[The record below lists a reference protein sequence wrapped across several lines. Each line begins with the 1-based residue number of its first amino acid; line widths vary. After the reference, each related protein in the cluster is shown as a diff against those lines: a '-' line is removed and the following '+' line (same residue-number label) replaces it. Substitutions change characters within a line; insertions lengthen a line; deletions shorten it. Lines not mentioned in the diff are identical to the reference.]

1 MSECVGGLR
10 LFRLAGC
17 LILLSVA
24 APFLSAQNV
33 INVPAN
39 QTTIQAAINAAN
51 SGDTVLVAPGT
62 YVENINFN
70 GKAITVTSSGG
81 PSVTTIDGGANGSV
95 VTFNT
100 GETNQSILSG
110 FTIQHGSSYY
120 AAGGVQVSSAS
131 PTITGNVITGNH
143 ATGGIGIYIDGGSPR
158 VTGNTIT
165 GNTQIG
171 SGGGGGGI
179 YATAGSGSPSS
190 PTITGNTI
198 SNNSVANGGN
208 GGGIAVAYFSSPLIQ
223 NNLIQGNTAYNNGG
237 GISVQ
242 SYNSPTVVQN
252 VIVNNSVVGSYSGGG
267 LWVDVNNSPE
277 TFVNNTIAGNTA
289 PNRTSGLY
297 VTGFGQNAT
306 FINNVIVA
314 AVGQVAVTC
323 DSGYSS
329 VSPVFSYN
337 DAFSSSG
344 LNWSG
349 ICNTTSNPGNIS
361 ADPLFLS
368 AADFHIQWGSPV
380 VDAGNNSTPNLPAT
394 DFDGNP
400 RVVDGNGDGIAVV
413 DLGAYELAPTT
424 ITLAPSSL
432 TFGPQPLGTTSA
444 PQAVTL
450 TNTGNQTLLFAIFVD
465 PNFGQTNNC
474 GSSLAAGA
482 SCTINMTFSP
492 TRGMSGYI
500 NTSGNLTLK
509 DTAVN
514 SPQTVALAGT
524 VAAPAASF
532 SPASLNFGAQVV
544 GTTSAVQTSTLSNTG
559 TDVMIISG
567 IMSAGDY
574 AQTNNC
580 GTTLAV
586 GASCSISVTFT
597 PTAIGS
603 RPGAI
608 TVNDNA
614 PGNPHSVSLT
624 GTGAAPVASL
634 SPTSLAFGGQQI
646 GTTSA
651 VQIITL
657 SNTGSDAMAIAGIA
671 SSGGEFVQTNS
682 CGTTLAAG
690 TSCSINVTFTPTAT
704 GSRPGLITVTDNASG
719 SPQSIPLT
727 GTGTAPM
734 ATLSPVSITF
744 GGQVIGTTSP
754 AQSATLSNTGTAP
767 LTISAITST
776 GNFAETNNCG
786 TTLAPGASCTI
797 NVTFT
802 PAAIGTRSGSVTVT
816 DNASGSPQTVSL
828 TGTGTAPSA
837 TLSPASLAFGG
848 QFVGTT
854 SPAQT
859 TTLSNTGNA
868 PLTISAITS
877 TGNFAETNTCG
888 TTLAVGASCSIN
900 VTFTPTAL
908 GTRAG
913 SVTVS
918 DNASGSPQSVSLTG
932 TGTAPMATLSPTS
945 LIFGSQVI
953 GTTSPAQSAT
963 LSNTGTAPL
972 TISAITIT
980 GDFAQTNNCGTTLA
994 AATSCTISVTFTPSV
1009 TGARTGSLTVSSNSQ
1024 GGAVSAALSGSG
1036 VENAPTFSPTSLAF
1050 SSQVVGTK
1058 SGGQNIKLTA
1068 NGPGPLVIS
1077 SIGVTGQFLESTNCP
1092 ASLNTGSSC
1101 NITINFLP
1109 TVGGPATGSVVVTD
1123 NSLGSPQAVPLSG
1136 NGLDFTLSAS
1146 PSSVTINAGYN
1157 AQYTVTATEV
1167 GGSFNNN
1174 VNLTCS
1180 GLPAQSQCQ
1189 FSPGG
1194 ISPKTGSASSTL
1206 TIQTKQGGHRTPAGT
1221 YVITITGTSGSL
1233 NHTTTVNLT
1242 VN

>member
-10 LFRLAGC
+10 PFRLAGC
-17 LILLSVA
+17 LILLAVA

-33 INVPAN
+33 INVPAD
-39 QTTIQAAINAAN
+39 QPTIQTAINAAN
-51 SGDTVLVAPGT
+51 NGDTVLVTPGK
-62 YVENINFN
+62 YVENINFG

-81 PSVTTIDGGANGSV
+81 PSVTTIDGGAKGSV
-95 VTFNT
+95 VTFNSS
-100 GETNQSILSG
+100 ETASAKLNG
-110 FTIQHGSSYY
+110 FTITDGLQNGYW
-120 AAGGVQVSSAS
+120 GGGIFISGAS

-143 ATGGIGIYIDGGSPR
+143 AAVGIGIYVNGGSPLIQN
-158 VTGNTIT
+158 NTIT
-165 GNTQIG
+165 GNDQKG
-171 SGGGGGGI
+171 AGDGGEGGGGI
-179 YATAGSGSPSS
+179 LVSGSN
-190 PTITGNTI
+190 TITTAPQIIGNTI
-198 SNNSVANGGN
+198 TNNSVGLGGN
-208 GGGIAVAYFSSPLIQ
+208 GGGISLTYFSSPLVQ
-223 NNLIQGNTAYNNGG
+223 NNLIQGNTAWNGGG

-242 SYNSPTVVQN
+242 SYNSPTIVQN
-252 VIVNNSVVGSYSGGG
+252 VIVNNSSLGGGSGGG
-267 LWVDVNNSPE
+267 VYVSPSSSSQ
-277 TFVNNTIAGNTA
+277 TQIFLNNTIAGNTA
-289 PNRTSGLY
+289 VDNTSGVFVY
-297 VTGFGQNAT
+297 GFGQFST
-306 FINNVIVA
+306 FTNNIIVA
-314 AVGQVAVTC
+314 ATGQVAVTC
-323 DSGYSS
+323 NSTYSS
-329 VSPVFSYN
+329 ISPVFSYN

-344 LNWSG
+344 QNWAG
-349 ICNTTSNPGNIS
+349 ICDTTSQPENIS

-368 AADFHIQWGSPV
+368 AADFHIQWGSPA
-380 VDAGNNSTPNLPAT
+380 VDAGNNSAPNLSTT

-413 DLGAYELAPTT
+413 DLGAYEVSPTT
-424 ITLAPSSL
+424 ITLVSNSL

-444 PQAVTL
+444 SQTVTL
-450 TNTGNQTLLFAIFVD
+450 TNTGNQKLLFAMSVSA
-465 PNFGQTNNC
+465 NFAETDNC

-482 SCTINMTFSP
+482 SCSINVSFSP
-492 TRGMSGYI
+492 AVT
-500 NTSGNLTLK
+500 GNITGNVSLK
-509 DTAVN
+509 DTASG
-514 SPQTVALAGT
+514 SPHTVALAGT
-524 VAAPAASF
+524 GGAPVASLNPT
-532 SPASLNFGAQVV
+532 SLNFGAQPV
-544 GTTSAVQTSTLSNTG
+544 GTTSATQTITLSNTG
-559 TDVMIISG
+559 NDAMAISS
-567 IMSAGDY
+567 ITSSGDF
-574 AQTNNC
+574 AETNAC
-580 GTTLAV
+580 GATLAA
-586 GASCSISVTFT
+586 GANCSISVTFT
-597 PTAIGS
+597 PAT
-603 RPGAI
+603 
-608 TVNDNA
+608 
-614 PGNPHSVSLT
+614 
-624 GTGAAPVASL
+624 
-634 SPTSLAFGGQQI
+634 
-646 GTTSA
+646 
-651 VQIITL
+651 
-657 SNTGSDAMAIAGIA
+657 
-671 SSGGEFVQTNS
+671 
-682 CGTTLAAG
+682 
-690 TSCSINVTFTPTAT
+690 T
-704 GSRPGLITVTDNASG
+704 GSRPGLITITDNASG
-719 SPQSIPLT
+719 SPQ
-727 GTGTAPM
+727 
-734 ATLSPVSITF
+734 
-744 GGQVIGTTSP
+744 
-754 AQSATLSNTGTAP
+754 N
-767 LTISAITST
+767 
-776 GNFAETNNCG
+776 
-786 TTLAPGASCTI
+786 
-797 NVTFT
+797 
-802 PAAIGTRSGSVTVT
+802 
-816 DNASGSPQTVSL
+816 VSL

-848 QFVGTT
+848 QFVGTK
-854 SPAQT
+854 SAAQT

-888 TTLAVGASCSIN
+888 TTLAAGASCSIN
-900 VTFTPTAL
+900 VTFTPTAV
-908 GTRAG
+908 GTRSG
-913 SVTVS
+913 SVTVA
-918 DNASGSPQSVSLTG
+918 DNASGSPHSVSLTG

-1077 SIGVTGQFLESTNCP
+1077 SIAVTGQFLESTNCP

-1123 NSLGSPQAVPLSG
+1123 NGLGSPQAVPLSG

-1167 GGSFNNN
+1167 GGSFNNS

-1194 ISPKTGSASSTL
+1194 ISPKTGSASATL
-1206 TIQTKQGGHRTPAGT
+1206 TIQTKKGGNGTPSGS
-1221 YVITITGTSGSL
+1221 YVITIAGTSGSL
-1233 NHTTTVNLT
+1233 KHTTTVNLT